1 MKLTFAGTRGYIEPR
16 SRLHRMHASLM
27 VSYYGGR
34 VMVDCGETWLGRIDE
49 VRPGAIVLT
58 HAHPDHAFGLREGAP
73 CPVYATA
80 DTWEKDELAGFEIA
94 ERRTLTPRRSRE
106 IEGITFEAF
115 EVEHSTR
122 APAVGY
128 RITAGRVSVFYVPD
142 VVYIN
147 DRARALRGCRLY
159 IGDGATVSD
168 SMVRRPSEALI
179 GHTPVRTQLTWC
191 AKEGV
196 PEMVVT
202 HCGSDIVAG
211 DQRKVAAELRRMAE
225 ERGVKVSI
233 ANDGDRRVL
242 R

>member
-1 MKLTFAGTRGYIEPR
+1 LKLAFAGTRGYIEPE
-16 SRLHRMHASLM
+16 SRLHRMHASLV

-58 HAHPDHAFGLREGAP
+58 HAHPDHAFGLRDGAT

-80 DTWEKDELAGFEIA
+80 DTWEKDELAHFEIDD
-94 ERRTLTPRRSRE
+94 RRTLMPGRRRE

-128 RITAGRVSVFYVPD
+128 RITAGRASVFYVPD
-142 VVYIN
+142 VVYIG
-147 DRARALRGCRLY
+147 DRAEALRGCRLY
-159 IGDGATVSD
+159 IGDGATVSG
-168 SMVRRPSEALI
+168 SMVRRSGEALI

-225 ERGVKVSI
+225 ERDVKVSI
-233 ANDGDRRVL
+233 ANDGDERVL

>member
-1 MKLTFAGTRGYIEPR
+1 MRLTFAGTRGYIEPR
-16 SRLHRMHASLM
+16 SRLHRMHASLV
-27 VSYYGGR
+27 VSYYGRR

-49 VRPGAIVLT
+49 VDPDSMVLT
-58 HAHPDHAFGLREGAP
+58 HAHPDHAFGLRDGAP
-73 CPVYATA
+73 CPVFATA
-80 DTWEKDELAGFEIA
+80 DTWEKEDLAGFGIED
-94 ERRTLTPRRSRE
+94 RRTLTSRERRE
-106 IEGITFEAF
+106 IEGISFEAF

-128 RITAGRVSVFYVPD
+128 RITAGRASVFYAPD
-142 VVYIN
+142 VVYIPQ
-147 DRARALRGCRLY
+147 RSEALGGCRLY
-159 IGDGATVSD
+159 IGDGATVSG
-168 SMVRRPSEALI
+168 SMVRRTGGALI

-211 DQRKVAAELRRMAE
+211 DQRKVAAELRRMAD

>member
-1 MKLTFAGTRGYIEPR
+1 
-16 SRLHRMHASLM
+16 MHASLV

-73 CPVYATA
+73 CPVWATGR
-80 DTWEKDELAGFEIA
+80 TWEKEELAGFDIA
-94 ERRTLTPRRSRE
+94 ERRTLTPRRSRK

-142 VVYIN
+142 VVYIH
-147 DRARALRGCRLY
+147 DRATALRGCRLY

-196 PEMVVT
+196 PEMAVT

-211 DQRKVAAELRRMAE
+211 DQRRVAAELRRMASG
-225 ERGVKVSI
+225 RGVEVRV
-233 ANDGDRRVL
+233 ANDGDERVL